1 MTLIRPSS
9 WLQPPDEDGTRQER
23 RRGRKVNEI
32 MTLTARMIA
41 ERGYHSTNIEE
52 IADQLDLSKASI
64 YHYFNGKEALVL
76 ATLESCADYVSRELA
91 ELARQD
97 VSPTIRLVS
106 LIRRQLSIISS
117 ESVEISRLFLHPL
130 DWPPS
135 IAHQVRAWQR
145 EHGFIFRAVI
155 DEGVAQG
162 EFVCVDSRIA
172 NMAIQGAMGLFPLWY
187 GGNRAEF
194 PAAAAIDDVITTLM
208 LVVGV
213 GEIPPIPRAEPEN

>member
-1 MTLIRPSS
+1 MTTNTGS
-9 WLQPPDEDGTRQER
+9 WLQPPNADSTRQER

-52 IADQLDLSKASI
+52 IAEQLDLSKASI
-64 YHYFNGKEALVL
+64 YHYFNGKDALVM

-91 ELARQD
+91 ELAAQD
-97 VSPTIRLVS
+97 ASATVRLAM
-106 LIRRQLSIISS
+106 LIRRQLSIISA

-135 IAHQVRAWQR
+135 IAQQVRVWQR
-145 EHGFIFRAVI
+145 EHGLIFRSVI
-155 DEGVAQG
+155 DEGVASG
-162 EFVCVDSRIA
+162 EFVCVNSRIA
-172 NMAIQGAMGLFPLWY
+172 NMAIQGTMGLFPLWFS
-187 GGNRAEF
+187 GNRTEQSATVALE
-194 PAAAAIDDVITTLM
+194 DVVKTVM

-213 GEIPPIPRAEPEN
+213 DEVPPPPASAPED